1 MWFEC
6 SVILLIFGLTPLLN
20 KHILDHISTEGF
32 VFFQVFISF
41 LFIVV
46 FFSFFFH
53 EKINLDLVTFGK
65 KPHLYGYLIV
75 STLLVFV
82 VADYFYLHVLKNY
95 NPSIIVP
102 VLASYPLIT
111 MLYAYFFMN
120 ETLGAIHFIGS
131 AFVVSGL
138 VLLNQ

>member
-20 KHILDHISTEGF
+20 KHILHHISTEGF

-53 EKINLDLVTFGK
+53 EKIKSDLVTFGK
-65 KPHLYGYLIV
+65 KPYLYGYLIV
-75 STLLVFV
+75 TAFLVFV
-82 VADYFYLHVLKNY
+82 VADYFYLHVLKNH
-95 NPSIIVP
+95 NPSIVVP
-102 VLASYPLIT
+102 VIASYPLIT
-111 MLYAYFFMN
+111 ILYAYFFMKEPLN
-120 ETLGAIHFIGS
+120 AIHFIGS
-131 AFVVSGL
+131 AFVVTGL